1 MWRKRR
7 LELRVGNWVNASENH
22 YEIPSHTHCCCSVTQ
37 SFLTFCDP
45 MDFSTPG
52 FPVLHYLLEFAQT
65 HVHWV
70 GNAIQPSPPLSP
82 FSSCPQSVAAS
93 RSFQVSWLF
102 TSGGQSIR
110 ALASVHSMSIQR
122 WFPLD
127 LAGLLSL
134 LSKWLSRV
142 FSSTTIQKH
151 QFFGT
156 QPSLRS
162 NCHIIHDYWKNHS
175 FRENPIKNLDLL
187 TQKHKYCMI
196 PQCACVH
203 AKLLQ
208 LCPTLCNSMDCSLPG
223 SSVHGIL
230 WARILEWVTMSS
242 SRGSFQP

>member
-1 MWRKRR
+1 MHSFS
-7 LELRVGNWVNASENH
+7 LLRDC
-22 YEIPSHTHCCCSVTQ
+22 YCSITKLCLIT
-37 SFLTFCDP
+37 SNPIDYSMP
-45 MDFSTPG
+45 DFS
-52 FPVLHYLLEFAQT
+52 VLHYLLQFAQT

-208 LCPTLCNSMDCSLPG
+208 LCPTLCDSMDCSLPG